1 MDKNEIFNIIKQ
13 LKTDEEIIEFVKNR
27 LKELEDNTSE
37 CTIGQG
43 YTDLYDGYISS
54 KVHYKAVASTKNFNA
69 PDLVYDDIEPYVS
82 IIKEIKNTSYNELI
96 LFTTFF
102 HYIYNYLKNDDL
114 LGMERVATYML
125 SKKDK
130 ISIKEVK
137 ENECAFC
144 SEKSGQVHNLFKF
157 LGMDSQLIT
166 GYRDKEPHAFNIIY
180 PNGYGNEPMFLYD
193 VSHQVKFSNEEKS
206 YSFGYFMGLN
216 KEKYLDLISGN
227 PFQIDLTKT
236 EAWYRKAYGLD
247 DSFQFHGDSPKY
259 IVGLDKKKEIDI
271 EEYNYLAHQ
280 ENGVESVDIKKR

>member
-1 MDKNEIFNIIKQ
+1 MNKNDIFNIINN
-13 LKTDEEIIEFVKNR
+13 LNTEDEIIEFVRNR
-27 LKELEDNTSE
+27 INELEDNSRE

-43 YTDLYDGYISS
+43 YTDSYNGYISS
-54 KVHYKAVASTKNFNA
+54 KVHYKAVASTKKFSA
-69 PDLVYDDIEPYVS
+69 PDLVYDDMEPYIS
-82 IIKEIKNTSYNELI
+82 IVKEIKNKSYNELI

-166 GYRDKEPHAFNIIY
+166 GYRNDEPHAFNIVY

-193 VSHQVKFSNEEKS
+193 VSHQVKFSNDEKS
-206 YSFGYFMGLN
+206 FSFGYFMGLN
-216 KEKYLDLISGN
+216 KEKYLNLMSGN

-236 EAWYRKAYGLD
+236 EAWYRKTYGLD
-247 DSFQFHGDSPKY
+247 DSFVFYGDYPKY
-259 IVGLDKKKEIDI
+259 IVGLEKKKEIDI
-271 EEYNYLAHQ
+271 EEYNYLSHQ